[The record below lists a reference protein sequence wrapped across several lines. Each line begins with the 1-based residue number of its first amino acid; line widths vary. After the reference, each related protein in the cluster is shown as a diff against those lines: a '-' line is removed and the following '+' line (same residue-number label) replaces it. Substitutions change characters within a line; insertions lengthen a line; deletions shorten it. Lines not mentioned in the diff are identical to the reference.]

1 MTKNPIFMAILVAI
15 LVAVLGFIG
24 LYITPILLLLP
35 VPFIVFGIKYE
46 MKYNI
51 VSMILSIGFM
61 TLIMG
66 ISMSLVLAIL
76 FVPLSIFIQYTIEKE
91 YKSSHVL
98 LFGAGIVLI
107 SLFLRFIILEYTLD
121 IDVTNEMEVFIRKF
135 FENSMKNIENRGL
148 SNNEVLQFRDMFK
161 SVSDYLVVVIPTMI
175 IVFSFIISYINLL
188 LLSIIL
194 NKIGYKKFKMG
205 KFMYFRLPSNIILG
219 SAVMLIGSF
228 IIKYLKILNY
238 NTIFMN
244 MSFILSIVFFLQG
257 LSLIIYWVSNMKVN
271 KAIKIIV
278 MIIVIINIP
287 FLSGILSML
296 GVIDV
301 IFDFR
306 KLKKA

>member
-15 LVAVLGFIG
+15 LVAILGFIG

-66 ISMSLVLAIL
+66 MLMSLVLAIL

-107 SLFLRFIILEYTLD
+107 SLFFIFTLLGHTLD
-121 IDVTNEMEVFIRKF
+121 ANISNEMELAFRESFDNQMEVVKDMGIPEYQVSEIEDIFESTIDYFI
-135 FENSMKNIENRGL
+135 S
-148 SNNEVLQFRDMFK
+148 
-161 SVSDYLVVVIPTMI
+161 VIPTMI

-194 NKIGYKKFKMG
+194 NKIGYKRFKMG

-257 LSLIIYWVSNMKVN
+257 LSLIIYWVSNIKVN

>member
-1 MTKNPIFMAILVAI
+1 MAILVAI